1 MAKKTTSTN
10 IKGFLDI
17 DKDII
22 TEITKDD
29 EKVYSLSET
38 LKEYDKLQITL
49 TLKEEQELP
58 VKEED

>member
-58 VKEED
+58 VKEDE